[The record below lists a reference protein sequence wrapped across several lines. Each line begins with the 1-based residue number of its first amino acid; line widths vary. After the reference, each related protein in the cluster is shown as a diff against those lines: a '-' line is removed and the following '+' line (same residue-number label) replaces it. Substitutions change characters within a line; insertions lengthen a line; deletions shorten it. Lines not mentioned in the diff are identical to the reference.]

1 LHPESV
7 IDPARL
13 RVRRRDSLCVRGEET
28 HVAENPDPQ
37 RPFTTHWDASARE
50 AAPGAWA
57 ERRRL
62 AEAMRRV
69 IALLVRSDAP
79 EAELRTAADRLE
91 QYAAHLATHPR
102 NPRYEGFAESSP
114 SGDVGAFFDQSPII
128 GRANPLAPPLSLEAS
143 PDGQRAL
150 GRAVFGDPYEGPPGC
165 VHGGW
170 VAAAFD
176 EVLGFAQSL
185 GGSPGMTGTLTI
197 RYRKPTPLN
206 TELRFEAWLERSEG
220 RKRFVRGTLSA
231 GGELKAEAEGIFIAI
246 DPSRFQSLLAER
258 SRRGAP

>member
-1 LHPESV
+1 V
-7 IDPARL
+7 
-13 RVRRRDSLCVRGEET
+13 T
-28 HVAENPDPQ
+28 NPSNAD
-37 RPFTTHWDASARE
+37 RKYTTHWDASARE

-62 AEAMRRV
+62 AAAMRRV

-91 QYAAHLATHPR
+91 AYAAHLETHPR
-102 NPRYEGFAESSP
+102 STRYEGYAESSP
-114 SGDVGAFFDQSPII
+114 AGDVGAFFDQSPII
-128 GRANPLAPPLSLEAS
+128 GRANPLAPPLSLEAA
-143 PDGQRAL
+143 PDGSRVFGHAN
-150 GRAVFGDPYEGPPGC
+150 FGDPYEGPPGC

-206 TELRFEAWLERSEG
+206 TDLRFEAWVDRSEG
-220 RKRFVRGTLSA
+220 RKRFVRGTVAA
-231 GGELKAEAEGIFIAI
+231 GDLVTAEAEGIFIAI
-246 DPSRFQSLLAER
+246 DPSRFARLLEER
-258 SRRGAP
+258 ARQQGGG